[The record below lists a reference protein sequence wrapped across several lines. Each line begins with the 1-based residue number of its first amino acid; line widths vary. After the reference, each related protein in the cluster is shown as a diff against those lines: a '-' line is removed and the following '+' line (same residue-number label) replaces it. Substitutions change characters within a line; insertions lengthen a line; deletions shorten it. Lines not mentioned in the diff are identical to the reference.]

1 MNLNST
7 KSAGLI
13 ITVLLLISLQLILA
27 IPGYGKEVPRITHG
41 SILGI
46 WRCTPETALKFPEGT
61 LEPVILIMEDTDS
74 LLTALGCFLW
84 EGLYYDQW
92 EIKEVHYSDSTATV
106 RFTDGDNSV
115 FNGTLNMETGIIKG
129 VVHPGDPG
137 NGDSMDALDFI
148 RADSALMHRLFYPRM
163 PDAEGKAVYA
173 YQPPEALDDGLKTA
187 SIMDKITGGNALSGL
202 MNHITGQE
210 YGHLESL
217 LVVKDGDLVLEEYF
231 FGYDR
236 TTIHNIHSCTKS
248 VLSLLLGMSMEGHDS
263 LNADLPLFRFFPEY
277 DRLFTGEKRQIT
289 LKHLLTMNSGLDM
302 EDMPDLPDSKEQ
314 IETILA
320 QPLDSE
326 PGSRFSYCNDCSQL
340 LGWVIYSLSGMQPD
354 VYAAEQL
361 FRPLGIT
368 EFYWETDNGIP
379 HAYSD
384 LHLLPRDMA
393 KIGLLVLQDGQWDGK
408 QIVPREWIRESTR
421 PYVHESPYFEYGLY
435 WWYRSQS
442 DLPWWKE
449 PGTGTPMEHDK
460 IIALG
465 YGGQYI
471 FIIRDLNLVVTTTAS
486 DYGNGLKARS
496 KVPMVIEELVPLLEA
511 PK

>member
-1 MNLNST
+1 
-7 KSAGLI
+7 
-13 ITVLLLISLQLILA
+13 
-27 IPGYGKEVPRITHG
+27 
-41 SILGI
+41 
-46 WRCTPETALKFPEGT
+46 
-61 LEPVILIMEDTDS
+61 
-74 LLTALGCFLW
+74 
-84 EGLYYDQW
+84 
-92 EIKEVHYSDSTATV
+92 
-106 RFTDGDNSV
+106 
-115 FNGTLNMETGIIKG
+115 
-129 VVHPGDPG
+129 
-137 NGDSMDALDFI
+137 
-148 RADSALMHRLFYPRM
+148 
-163 PDAEGKAVYA
+163 
-173 YQPPEALDDGLKTA
+173 
-187 SIMDKITGGNALSGL
+187 
-202 MNHITGQE
+202 
-210 YGHLESL
+210 
-217 LVVKDGDLVLEEYF
+217 
-231 FGYDR
+231 
-236 TTIHNIHSCTKS
+236 
-248 VLSLLLGMSMEGHDS
+248 
-263 LNADLPLFRFFPEY
+263 
-277 DRLFTGEKRQIT
+277 
-289 LKHLLTMNSGLDM
+289 MNSGLDM

-320 QPLDSE
+320 QPLDSA

-368 EFYWETDNGIP
+368 EFNWETDNGIP

-449 PGTGTPMEHDK
+449 PGTGTPTEHDK

-486 DYGNGLKARS
+486 DYGNGPKARS